1 MAILQACL
9 QRVGDY
15 KVNPGLQAEQVVLV
29 TQDMQLEIKAKQFYM
44 QEVLSDDN
52 KLMELH

>member
-1 MAILQACL
+1 M
-9 QRVGDY
+9 GDY